1 MRSSARKPSARRL
14 KGPIWCSYRVGRKP
28 SKHFC
33 ARLQARSGDRHQR
46 RRSKAPGAWQCSLQR
61 LLVPAADMHPL
72 DAGWLG
78 LVCSRGHGQHSTSTS
93 GAPTAAER
101 SLAPCS
107 TLWGHPDFDW
117 RCEFSRCWL
126 ANLNPVRGHK
136 FTGLK
141 VEGGPWL
148 WHASEGHRLDRLARG
163 RVHNGGL
170 DAHVVPLTAPATS
183 SPSLEA
189 ASPPLDDAATFAADF
204 VGIRP
209 SDKALRQPPLAFS
222 TMELA

>member
-1 MRSSARKPSARRL
+1 MN
-14 KGPIWCSYRVGRKP
+14 PI
-28 SKHFC
+28 
-33 ARLQARSGDRHQR
+33 
-46 RRSKAPGAWQCSLQR
+46 
-61 LLVPAADMHPL
+61 
-72 DAGWLG
+72 
-78 LVCSRGHGQHSTSTS
+78 
-93 GAPTAAER
+93 
-101 SLAPCS
+101 
-107 TLWGHPDFDW
+107 
-117 RCEFSRCWL
+117 
-126 ANLNPVRGHK
+126 RGHK